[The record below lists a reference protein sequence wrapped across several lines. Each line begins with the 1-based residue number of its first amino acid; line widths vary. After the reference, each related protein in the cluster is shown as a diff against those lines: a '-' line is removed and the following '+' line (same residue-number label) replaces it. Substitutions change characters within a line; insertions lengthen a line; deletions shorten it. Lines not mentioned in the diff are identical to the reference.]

1 MFVWFCP
8 TGSQT
13 EQGNYPK
20 GVTIL
25 KMSVLGGYH
34 IYVYHYIVLHIIIKA
49 ELFICVCHVC
59 RLSDRIVAN
68 DIRLDAV
75 LFHSPKPFFS
85 TKGCTYPD
93 SKKHELFGCAKT
105 RAGRCCCCLPA
116 TNIIGCVSKWGT
128 PQFTGQPWLSL
139 WKSPFWGYTV

>member
-1 MFVWFCP
+1 MYNV
-8 TGSQT
+8 
-13 EQGNYPK
+13 Y
-20 GVTIL
+20 
-25 KMSVLGGYH
+25 
-34 IYVYHYIVLHIIIKA
+34 IYIYHYIILHIFIKA

-116 TNIIGCVSKWGT
+116 TNIWVCLKM
-128 PQFTGQPWLSL
+128 
-139 WKSPFWGYTV
+139 GYPSIHWSTMIIPMKIAILGIYGITR

>member
-1 MFVWFCP
+1 MCYFF
-8 TGSQT
+8 
-13 EQGNYPK
+13 
-20 GVTIL
+20 I
-25 KMSVLGGYH
+25 
-34 IYVYHYIVLHIIIKA
+34 IYYEVYCIFIIICIMYIYIYMYHYIILHIFIKA

-116 TNIIGCVSKWGT
+116 TNIWVCLKM
-128 PQFTGQPWLSL
+128 
-139 WKSPFWGYTV
+139 GYPSIHWSTMIIPMKIAILGIYGITR